1 MSKPKR
7 KAFQRLDRRIKSW
20 QETCKN
26 IGAAKVGGYRK
37 PGSMKK

>member
-7 KAFQRLDRRIKSW
+7 KAFQRLDRRIKAW
-20 QETCKN
+20 QETCKS